1 MVRVDF
7 DRSLFQLEADLH
19 RLGRLVEQAVIKAM
33 DALESQDLQASS
45 EVVTADDLIDEMR
58 FQLEEQC
65 IDLMA
70 TQQPLAVDLRT
81 LVAVLH
87 LAVELERIGD
97 YAEGIGKIGLM
108 LGENAPLTIPENM
121 FLMADKATDMLRRS
135 LRALADREI
144 DAANQVRRD
153 DEAVDSLYHQVC
165 LDIFADMGREPGKI
179 KRSSHLLWVAHDLER
194 IADRATNIAE
204 QVVFLVT
211 GDLVRAS
218 GAGGLSMALRPG

>member
-7 DRSLFQLEADLH
+7 NRSLCELEADLH

-33 DALESQDLQASS
+33 DALKSQDLQASS
-45 EVVTADDLIDEMR
+45 EVVMANDLIDEMR

-97 YAEGIGKIGLM
+97 YAEGIGKIGLT
-108 LGENAPLTIPENM
+108 LGENAPLTIPENI

-153 DEAVDSLYHQVC
+153 DKAVDSLYHQVC
-165 LDIFADMGREPGKI
+165 RDLFADMGRERANI
-179 KRSSHLLWVAHDLER
+179 KRSTHLLWVAHDLER

-218 GAGGLSMALRPG
+218 GAGGLSVALRPG

>member
-1 MVRVDF
+1 MVRVNF
-7 DRSLFQLEADLH
+7 DRSLCDLEADLH
-19 RLGRLVEQAVIKAM
+19 RLGRSVERAVIKAM
-33 DALESQDLQASS
+33 DALESQDLQASF
-45 EVVTADDLIDEMR
+45 EVVMADDVIDELR

-97 YAEGIGKIGLM
+97 YAEGIGKIGLI
-108 LGENAPLTIPENM
+108 LGEKAQQTIPENM
-121 FLMADKATDMLRRS
+121 ILMAGKATDMLRRS

-153 DEAVDSLYHQVC
+153 DEVVDSLYHQIC
-165 LDIFADMGREPGKI
+165 RDLFADMGREPGRI
-179 KRSSHLLWVAHDLER
+179 ERYTHLLWVAHDLER

-211 GDLVRAS
+211 GNLVRAS
-218 GAGGLSMALRPG
+218 GTGGLSVALRPG

>member
-1 MVRVDF
+1 MG
-7 DRSLFQLEADLH
+7 S
-19 RLGRLVEQAVIKAM
+19 
-33 DALESQDLQASS
+33 
-45 EVVTADDLIDEMR
+45 
-58 FQLEEQC
+58 
-65 IDLMA
+65 
-70 TQQPLAVDLRT
+70 T
-81 LVAVLH
+81 LLH

-165 LDIFADMGREPGKI
+165 LDLFADMGREPGKI

>member
-7 DRSLFQLEADLH
+7 NRSLCELEADLH

-33 DALESQDLQASS
+33 DALKSQDLQASS
-45 EVVTADDLIDEMR
+45 EVVMANDLIDEMR

-97 YAEGIGKIGLM
+97 YAEGIGKIGLT
-108 LGENAPLTIPENM
+108 LGENAPLTIPENI
-121 FLMADKATDMLRRS
+121 FLMADKA
-135 LRALADREI
+135 RALLFSRSFTSSQR
-144 DAANQVRRD
+144 AARRRD
-153 DEAVDSLYHQVC
+153 RSTSSSKFPRKPL
-165 LDIFADMGREPGKI
+165 IFGPNATLSKIDLGNGLGRWKTMPI
-179 KRSSHLLWVAHDLER
+179 W
-194 IADRATNIAE
+194 
-204 QVVFLVT
+204 
-211 GDLVRAS
+211 
-218 GAGGLSMALRPG
+218 

>member
-1 MVRVDF
+1 M
-7 DRSLFQLEADLH
+7 
-19 RLGRLVEQAVIKAM
+19 
-33 DALESQDLQASS
+33 
-45 EVVTADDLIDEMR
+45 ADDLIDELR

-108 LGENAPLTIPENM
+108 LGENAPLPIPGNM
-121 FLMADKATDMLRRS
+121 ILMADKATDMLRRS
-135 LRALADREI
+135 LQALEDREI
-144 DAANQVRRD
+144 DAANQVRRV
-153 DEAVDSLYHQVC
+153 DEAVDVLYQQVC
-165 LDIFADMGREPGKI
+165 QELFASMGREPGKI
-179 KRSSHLLWVAHDLER
+179 KRSTHLLWMAHDLER

-211 GDLVRAS
+211 GDLVRAN
-218 GAGGLSMALRPG
+218 GAAALSAALRPG